1 MLRKTK
7 LKRDKRKKTYGVR
20 RWTTQSFSAF
30 PNYVTIEFIEEV
42 LRRDSAPSRTSIPR
56 RTTSTSISFTT
67 TEAPTK
73 PMWEFANVASRDVLN
88 MLSTIVIN

>member
-1 MLRKTK
+1 MQRF
-7 LKRDKRKKTYGVR
+7 G
-20 RWTTQSFSAF
+20 AF
-30 PNYVTIEFIEEV
+30 PNYVTIEFVEEV
-42 LRRDSAPSRTSIPR
+42 LRRDGAKSGTGISR

-73 PMWEFANVASRDVLN
+73 PMWEFANVASRDVPN